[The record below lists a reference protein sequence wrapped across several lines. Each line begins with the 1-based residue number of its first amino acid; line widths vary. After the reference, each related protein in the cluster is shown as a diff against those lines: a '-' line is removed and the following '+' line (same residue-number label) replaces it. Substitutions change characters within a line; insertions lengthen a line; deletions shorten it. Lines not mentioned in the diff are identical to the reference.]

1 MTLSRPWLLPLLVA
15 WTAGCVATQEEV
27 RTLSGRLSYLEN
39 RVEKTEDLA
48 QEASGSARQE
58 ALDSRREISDRLN
71 EVRAQVAEATAR
83 LQGLEQEVQR
93 LRGGQAQFEADLPAL
108 REQLTRVEER
118 LNALEGATRSRA
130 TAGSDGTPDPSAFR
144 WSNEREGYAEA
155 KKSYDARDWDRARL
169 QFREVLRRWPDGR
182 FAPNSLF
189 WLGEI
194 DYTQRDWIN
203 AIDRYLQVVEQHP
216 RSQKAPDAYY
226 KMALALIEL
235 GEKAKA
241 KRTLQDLLRLY
252 PQSEQAE
259 PARKAL
265 AQLG

>member
-1 MTLSRPWLLPLLVA
+1 MNRLGALVVFA
-15 WTAGCVATQEEV
+15 SVGAGCVATQEEV
-27 RTLSGRLSYLEN
+27 RTLSGRLSYLES

-48 QEASGSARQE
+48 AEASGSARKE
-58 ALDSRREISDRLN
+58 ALESRREIVDKLT

-83 LQGLEQEVQR
+83 LQALEQEVQR
-93 LRGGQAQFEADLPAL
+93 LQGAGAQLETDVPAL
-108 REQLTRVEER
+108 RDTLVRLEER
-118 LNALEGATRSRA
+118 VTALEGATRSRA
-130 TAGSDGTPDPSAFR
+130 AGAGDSPDPAAFR

-155 KKSYDARDWDRARL
+155 KKSFDARDWDRARA
-169 QFREVLRRWPDGR
+169 QFREQLRRWPEGR
-182 FAPNSLF
+182 YASNALF

-194 DYTQRDWIN
+194 DFTQRDWIN
-203 AIDRYLQVVEQHP
+203 AIDRYLQVVEQYP
-216 RSQKAPDAYY
+216 KSQKAPAAWY

-241 KRTLQDLLRLY
+241 KRTLEDLLRLY

>member
-1 MTLSRPWLLPLLVA
+1 MRLRQPWPLLLA
-15 WTAGCVATQEEV
+15 FATTGCVATQDEV
-27 RTLSGRLSYLEN
+27 RTLSGRLAYLES

-58 ALDSRREISDRLN
+58 ALESRREISDRLT

-83 LQGLEQEVQR
+83 LQGLEQDVQR
-93 LRGGQAQFEADLPAL
+93 LQGSQTQAEADLPQL
-108 REQLTRVEER
+108 RNQLLRVEER

-130 TAGSDGTPDPSAFR
+130 SAGGDGTPDPAAFR

-155 KKSYDARDWDRARL
+155 KKSFDARDWDRARL
-169 QFREVLRRWPDGR
+169 QFRELLRRWPDGR
-182 FAPNSLF
+182 YAPNSLF

-216 RSQKAPDAYY
+216 RSQKASSAYY
-226 KMALALIEL
+226 KMALALLEL
-235 GEKAKA
+235 GEKDKA
-241 KRTLQDLLRLY
+241 KRTLEDLLHLY
-252 PQSEQAE
+252 PKSEQAE